1 MFIECGLFAIMAEY
15 FTASEANM
23 RSSFFALMCGIFLT
37 AACGGSDEPA
47 PKAYKPPPVKK
58 AAPAPPPPPPPP
70 AADANTADADGSDTP
85 SGDCPAAMD
94 EYDKFVDQYV
104 SYMKKAA
111 NGDVTALAEVSS
123 LMSQAE
129 KVGGELAATQGDL
142 TVACLKK
149 YNDINKKMTDAAME
163 MSGASAEDKADLEEA
178 QKVADDAL
186 EQMGCVEKCQSIT
199 DPAAMASCLS
209 GCT

>member
-23 RSSFFALMCGIFLT
+23 RSSFFALVCGIFLT

-47 PKAYKPPPVKK
+47 PKAYNPPPVKQ
-58 AAPAPPPPPPPP
+58 AAPTPPPPPPPP
-70 AADANTADADGSDTP
+70 PPSGDANTADGADAP
-85 SGDCPAAMD
+85 SGDCPAAMA

-129 KVGGELAATQGDL
+129 KIGGELAATQGDL
-142 TVACLKK
+142 SVDCLKR
-149 YNDINKKMTDAAME
+149 YNEINKKMTDAAME
-163 MSGASAEDKADLEEA
+163 MSGASAADKADLEEA
-178 QKVADDAL
+178 QEAADEAL
-186 EQMGCVEKCQSIT
+186 ETMGCAEECQKIT
-199 DPAAMASCLS
+199 DPTAMLACLQ
-209 GCT
+209 GCM

>member
-1 MFIECGLFAIMAEY
+1 
-15 FTASEANM
+15 M
-23 RSSFFALMCGIFLT
+23 RSSFFALVCGIFLT

-58 AAPAPPPPPPPP
+58 AAPAPPPPPPPAPP
-70 AADANTADADGSDTP
+70 APDANTADAEGGDTP

-142 TVACLKK
+142 TVDCLKK
-149 YNDINKKMTDAAME
+149 YNEINKKMTDAAME

-178 QKVADDAL
+178 QEAADEAL
-186 EQMGCVEKCQSIT
+186 ETMGCAEECAKIT
-199 DPAAMASCLS
+199 DPTAMVACLE